1 MSLEKEPTYLTVRV
15 YIHRFSILPQTQ
27 KKNTTR
33 YRAVHVGVQHSS
45 GVKGSMSEN
54 DRSDSFQRSTRVQ
67 GTRTVPRKRNSSSSY
82 EKYSGTYRTSLT
94 HLTQSSHTLQ
104 TFLLQE
110 KDRLVPLFELRKVEN
125 KDEFK
130 SSKSDYGLWCA
141 SKAGVNR
148 HVLDRARYI
157 FDSIDKSQA
166 ISALT
171 QEDETTKPSKY
182 RQLLIQ
188 FLSVDSWIDCSDDEV
203 SQMFNR
209 CCRSV

>member
-1 MSLEKEPTYLTVRV
+1 MTHFSEALESKELEPYLGNGILHLHMKSIQVR
-15 YIHRFSILPQTQ
+15 T
-27 KKNTTR
+27 
-33 YRAVHVGVQHSS
+33 HSHIS
-45 GVKGSMSEN
+45 
-54 DRSDSFQRSTRVQ
+54 
-67 GTRTVPRKRNSSSSY
+67 P
-82 EKYSGTYRTSLT
+82 
-94 HLTQSSHTLQ
+94 SSHLQ
-104 TFLLQE
+104 HFFIIQE

-141 SKAGVNR
+141 NKAGVNK

-157 FDSIDKSQA
+157 FDSIDKSQT
-166 ISALT
+166 ISALSS
-171 QEDETTKPSKY
+171 QESDDSTKNETSKPSKY

-203 SQMFNR
+203 TRMFDR